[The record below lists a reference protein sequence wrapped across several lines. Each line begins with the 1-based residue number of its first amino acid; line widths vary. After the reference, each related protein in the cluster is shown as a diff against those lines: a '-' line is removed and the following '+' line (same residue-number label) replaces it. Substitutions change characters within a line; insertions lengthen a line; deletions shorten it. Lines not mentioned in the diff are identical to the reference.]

1 MTTYIFIPYK
11 RENSATGATLIRNPA
26 SYQQIVKKR
35 LISNDYGYSGNTN
48 VQLSLRKILTSGN
61 WIAKLMYFLLKP
73 KQLVVMKGI
82 KTNTLVICVG
92 LPGIEIDQAEWTEN
106 GKIIFF
112 SRHS

>member
-1 MTTYIFIPYK
+1 
-11 RENSATGATLIRNPA
+11 
-26 SYQQIVKKR
+26 
-35 LISNDYGYSGNTN
+35 
-48 VQLSLRKILTSGN
+48 
-61 WIAKLMYFLLKP
+61 MYFLLKP

-92 LPGIEIDQAEWTEN
+92 LPGIEIYQAEWTEN